1 MAAGFLLLLVLV
13 GVATEVVRRRGPGR
27 PGAQAGRHRRPHRDS
42 FRPDGESD
50 AVGSPPRKRAAII
63 VNPTKFAD
71 PEPVRRRINDICAE
85 HGWAEPLWLETTPA
99 EPGTHQALQ
108 AVAAGVVVVCPL
120 GGDGTVRAVAAGVVG
135 TETPLGL
142 LPGGT
147 GNLLAR
153 NLDLPVDSL
162 DRALRVALTG
172 QNKRVDVGWLTL
184 DRSAQPA
191 RPERREQPDQP
202 DQPDRPEQHLF
213 LVMAGL
219 GFDAAIM
226 AGAPERLKSRV
237 GAAAYLFSGLRNL
250 AGPQFKVR
258 VKFDDEIEFSRR
270 TRTVVIG
277 NCGRML
283 GGLVLMPQARLDD
296 GLLDAVLLSPR
307 GVVGWTAVAGW
318 VISRRHTGHGMVD
331 RHTGREIRVHADR
344 PEEIQIDGDPMGAA
358 RAVTARV
365 DPLALV
371 VRVGPAS

>member
-1 MAAGFLLLLVLV
+1 MVDNQALWMVAGFVLLLLA
-13 GVATEVVRRRGPGR
+13 VAAAAELARRRATGR
-27 PGAQAGRHRRPHRDS
+27 PGPQPGRHRRPHRDT
-42 FRPDGESD
+42 FRPNGADGVSQE
-50 AVGSPPRKRAAII
+50 APPPKRAAII
-63 VNPTKFAD
+63 VNPMKFPD
-71 PEPVRRRINDICAE
+71 PRPVRRRINDICAE
-85 HGWAEPLWLETTPA
+85 EGWAEPIWLETTPA
-99 EPGTHQALQ
+99 EPGTRQALQ
-108 AVAAGVVVVCPL
+108 AVAAGAVVVCPL

-147 GNLLAR
+147 ANLLAR

-162 DRALRVALTG
+162 ERALRVALTG
-172 QNKRVDVGWLTL
+172 QNKRVDVGWLTVG
-184 DRSAQPA
+184 RSGVQEH
-191 RPERREQPDQP
+191 PER
-202 DQPDRPEQHLF
+202 HLF

-237 GAAAYLFSGLRNL
+237 GAAAYLVSGLRNL

-258 VKFDDEIEFSRR
+258 VNLDDELVLSRR

-277 NCGRML
+277 NCGRMF

-296 GLLDAVLLSPR
+296 GVLDAVLLSPR
-307 GVVGWTAVAGW
+307 GVVGWTAVAAW
-318 VISRRHTGHGMVD
+318 VLSRRHTGHGMVD
-331 RHTGREIRVHADR
+331 RYTGREVRVRADR
-344 PEEIQIDGDPMGAA
+344 PEEFQVDGDPMGAA
-358 RAVTARV
+358 REVTAQV